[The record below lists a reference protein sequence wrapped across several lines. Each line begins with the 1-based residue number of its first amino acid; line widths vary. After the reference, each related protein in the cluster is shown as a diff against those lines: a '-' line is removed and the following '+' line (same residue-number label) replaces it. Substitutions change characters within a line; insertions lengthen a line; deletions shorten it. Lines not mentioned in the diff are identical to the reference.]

1 MKSAL
6 EIYASHKHIWRA
18 AVLIFIGACF
28 SLVGWIC
35 NIESFK
41 SLIPGATS
49 IKFNTA
55 LIFLLISIM
64 MFLMWHDE
72 WRKKYK
78 RWIYGIALFYGLF
91 TLISL
96 SQYLFNANY
105 GIDELFFKDR
115 LAAVN
120 PGRIAVSTSFYI
132 LLHCAGVLLWLS
144 DSQRNKRISAVLFN
158 AILIMSTFGLLGYG
172 LRVPV
177 FYSLNK
183 YTSMSLTASI
193 LLGIS
198 SFVLGAAVKHTELN
212 KLIFGQGLGDKTM
225 RRLMAVLLVTVVGT
239 IYLGSSAMDCGF
251 SSPHYTMVV
260 MAIVF
265 IGVGLTMSFITAR
278 QLNAIDEKR
287 RIAEAE
293 YSQVNF
299 DLERKI
305 RIRTQALE
313 RSFLQIKRSEESL
326 RSIVNTSPDAFLMI
340 NRAGEIK
347 MINDQFTRLTGYSA
361 EEAEN
366 LPMKSLWKL
375 QGTVNC
381 VDYLYER
388 IDEQKDITQVFD
400 AALVFTKDGRAF
412 WGELTFN
419 HLRLDNENLVS
430 ISLRDITERRKN
442 QEEMYTL
449 TERLKEA
456 TQGTGIGIWDYDI
469 QNNHLFWDDNM
480 FLLHRVKPNEFKS
493 TYENWE
499 TLVHP
504 DDLKKAKEEV
514 VEVLRSDA
522 RQYQSE
528 FRVICPDGQIVYI
541 RAKASVLR
549 NAEGRVVRM
558 IGVNSDITDKKKFEM
573 ELIANFERSK
583 IFIEQLPTAV
593 AMFDKDMR
601 YLTASDQWYEDYG
614 LRGQDIIGKSHYEI
628 FPDLKEDWREEHK
641 EVLLGKSLHSDEDFF
656 VRPDGTVH
664 WLTWDV
670 RPWYTNDDEV
680 GGVLMFTA
688 NITERKKV
696 ENLLKFSEERFRGAF
711 EGAVI
716 GMALVDTEGNWIK
729 VNPSLCDMLGYTLDE
744 MMVISFKQILHESDL
759 QVSLALVNEMYAG
772 LRNEFQMEHRFVH
785 KNGDEIWTV
794 LAVTLVRDENN
805 RPTQMIAQ
813 ATDITEQ
820 KMAERNLAQIN
831 TKLQGILDA
840 SSQVAIISCD
850 VNGFITTFN
859 KGAENL
865 LEYTAEELQGKY
877 TPEVFHKR
885 EEMEERGR
893 QLSEIRGRKVEGFQI
908 FTEFAQMGEFDSR
921 EWTYVKKDGTEFP
934 VLLVLSA
941 HRGLDGVPIGYIGVA
956 MDITERKQTE
966 ETRRQF
972 TVLEAKSKELEQF
985 AYAASHDLRE
995 PLLTIKNYVAIL
1007 MEEFKENAS
1016 PVSEKYAQFISK
1028 AVMRME
1034 ELITGLLDYSRLSR
1048 VKQAQVVSVQ
1058 TILEDVRLDLNSL
1071 IERNSVRLGIGEMPT
1086 VVAYPLELKLLF
1098 QNLISNAIKFTRPN
1112 TKPEIDISAQK
1123 TENGW
1128 LFRVSD
1134 NGIGISESDYVKIFD
1149 LFQRLHS
1156 KVDFDGTGIGLA
1168 QCKKIAE
1175 IHNGKIWVES
1185 KEGVGSDFYFT
1196 IQLKA
1201 YEN

>member
-1 MKSAL
+1 
-6 EIYASHKHIWRA
+6 
-18 AVLIFIGACF
+18 
-28 SLVGWIC
+28 
-35 NIESFK
+35 
-41 SLIPGATS
+41 
-49 IKFNTA
+49 
-55 LIFLLISIM
+55 
-64 MFLMWHDE
+64 
-72 WRKKYK
+72 
-78 RWIYGIALFYGLF
+78 
-91 TLISL
+91 
-96 SQYLFNANY
+96 
-105 GIDELFFKDR
+105 
-115 LAAVN
+115 
-120 PGRIAVSTSFYI
+120 
-132 LLHCAGVLLWLS
+132 
-144 DSQRNKRISAVLFN
+144 
-158 AILIMSTFGLLGYG
+158 
-172 LRVPV
+172 
-177 FYSLNK
+177 
-183 YTSMSLTASI
+183 
-193 LLGIS
+193 
-198 SFVLGAAVKHTELN
+198 
-212 KLIFGQGLGDKTM
+212 
-225 RRLMAVLLVTVVGT
+225 
-239 IYLGSSAMDCGF
+239 
-251 SSPHYTMVV
+251 
-260 MAIVF
+260 
-265 IGVGLTMSFITAR
+265 
-278 QLNAIDEKR
+278 
-287 RIAEAE
+287 
-293 YSQVNF
+293 
-299 DLERKI
+299 
-305 RIRTQALE
+305 
-313 RSFLQIKRSEESL
+313 
-326 RSIVNTSPDAFLMI
+326 
-340 NRAGEIK
+340 
-347 MINDQFTRLTGYSA
+347 
-361 EEAEN
+361 
-366 LPMKSLWKL
+366 
-375 QGTVNC
+375 
-381 VDYLYER
+381 
-388 IDEQKDITQVFD
+388 
-400 AALVFTKDGRAF
+400 
-412 WGELTFN
+412 
-419 HLRLDNENLVS
+419 
-430 ISLRDITERRKN
+430 
-442 QEEMYTL
+442 
-449 TERLKEA
+449 
-456 TQGTGIGIWDYDI
+456 
-469 QNNHLFWDDNM
+469 
-480 FLLHRVKPNEFKS
+480 
-493 TYENWE
+493 
-499 TLVHP
+499 
-504 DDLKKAKEEV
+504 
-514 VEVLRSDA
+514 
-522 RQYQSE
+522 
-528 FRVICPDGQIVYI
+528 
-541 RAKASVLR
+541 
-549 NAEGRVVRM
+549 
-558 IGVNSDITDKKKFEM
+558 
-573 ELIANFERSK
+573 
-583 IFIEQLPTAV
+583 
-593 AMFDKDMR
+593 
-601 YLTASDQWYEDYG
+601 
-614 LRGQDIIGKSHYEI
+614 
-628 FPDLKEDWREEHK
+628 
-641 EVLLGKSLHSDEDFF
+641 
-656 VRPDGTVH
+656 
-664 WLTWDV
+664 
-670 RPWYTNDDEV
+670 
-680 GGVLMFTA
+680 MFTA

-840 SSQVAIISCD
+840 SSQVAIISCE
-850 VNGFITTFN
+850 VNGIITTFN

-893 QLSEIRGRKVEGFQI
+893 QLSETRGRKVEGFQI

-1071 IERNSVRLGIGEMPT
+1071 IERNSVRLVIGEMPT

-1156 KVDFDGTGIGLA
+1156 KADFDGTGIGLA